1 MKQALEIDIEE
12 LVLHGFS
19 PHNRYHIASAVEAE
33 LARLFTEQGVP
44 ASLKN
49 NSNVPSL
56 NAGTFEFGSNT
67 KANSTGNKIARS
79 IYKSF
84 GK

>member
-1 MKQALEIDIEE
+1 MNQPIELHIDE

-19 PHNRYHIASAVEAE
+19 PHERYYIASAVEGE
-33 LARLFTEQGVP
+33 LTRLFTEQGIP
-44 ASLKN
+44 ASLKTN
-49 NSNVPSL
+49 INVPIL
-56 NAGTFEFGSNT
+56 NAGTFEMIKNT
-67 KANSTGNKIARS
+67 KADSTGNKIAGS